1 MRTRL
6 LLLVILLSLG
16 GLLSASKLQE
26 DYISMYRDVAIREMK
41 KFRIPASI
49 TLAQGLLES
58 GSGTS
63 YLAVKANN
71 HFGIKC
77 HQDWRGKKVYADDD
91 RRNECFRAYKH
102 AEESFRDHSHFLSN
116 RSRYAS
122 LFEEDIT
129 DYKAWARGLKK
140 AGYATNRRYADLLID
155 LIERYDLHQYDD
167 PNYQAVQKSTEK
179 IEVKAISFKTFISP
193 NRVKYVVA
201 QEGEDIYDIAIK
213 TDRWPGE
220 LQRYNEITEED
231 RIKAGQKI
239 YLQPKR
245 KKAAKEQS
253 THTVQEGETI
263 HSIAQQYA
271 IRTQHLRRR
280 NGLSKGQE
288 VKPGDVLKL
297 R

>member
-1 MRTRL
+1 M
-6 LLLVILLSLG
+6 
-16 GLLSASKLQE
+16 
-26 DYISMYRDVAIREMK
+26 
-41 KFRIPASI
+41 
-49 TLAQGLLES
+49 
-58 GSGTS
+58 
-63 YLAVKANN
+63 
-71 HFGIKC
+71 
-77 HQDWRGKKVYADDD
+77 
-91 RRNECFRAYKH
+91 
-102 AEESFRDHSHFLSN
+102 
-116 RSRYAS
+116 
-122 LFEEDIT
+122 
-129 DYKAWARGLKK
+129 
-140 AGYATNRRYADLLID
+140 
-155 LIERYDLHQYDD
+155 IERYDLHQYDD

-231 RIKAGQKI
+231 RIKTGQKI